1 MRPATAVSALLA
13 TAALL
18 LGGCGGGGD
27 EASASPDDIS
37 QLCVSSS
44 CGERVVLLDIPGAE
58 NQIFTD
64 DGRLFVS
71 SGSGVYEI
79 TKNADGSY
87 AKQLINKDCGF
98 NGLAILGSTLYAAC
112 GSGPFYAGAITPAP
126 VTLRKI
132 FNVAGM
138 CISNGMAAGPD
149 GSLYLVDEPLSVCVP
164 DPKIVRLNV
173 DPADPLHILS
183 QEVWVQGSPLGLL
196 FLGQNNVLR
205 FPNGFVRQ
213 GNTFFGTDGGS
224 VYRVDLQADGSA
236 GEVVPLFF
244 EPTPHDDLGVA
255 GDALVVA
262 DFAGGRLLLL
272 SQAGKL
278 LQQTDRL
285 LFSFPSSARLGRPP
299 MFEPTDIVVTETGVL
314 VDQSLPLD
322 HLSVFRR
329 RKQ

>member
-1 MRPATAVSALLA
+1 MKPAMLASALLA

-18 LGGCGGGGD
+18 GGCGGGAGG
-27 EASASPDDIS
+27 EASARPQDTR
-37 QLCVSSS
+37 QLCVSSN

-87 AKQLINKDCGF
+87 AKQLVNNDCGF
-98 NGLAILGSTLYAAC
+98 NGLAIRGGTLYAAC

-126 VTLRKI
+126 VTLTKI
-132 FNVAGM
+132 FDVAGM
-138 CISNGMAAGPD
+138 CISNGMATGPD
-149 GSLYLVDEPLSVCVP
+149 GNLYLVDEPLNCVP

-173 DPADPLHILS
+173 DPADPLHVVS

-205 FPNGFVRQ
+205 FPNGLVRQ

-224 VYRVDLQADGSA
+224 VYRVDWQVDGSA
-236 GEVVPLFF
+236 GEVTPLFF

-255 GDALVVA
+255 GDALVIA
-262 DFAGGRLLLL
+262 DFAGGRLLLV
-272 SQAGKL
+272 SQAGEL

-299 MFEPTDIVVTETGVL
+299 MFETTDIVVTETGVL
-314 VDQSLPLD
+314 GDQSLPLD